1 MIRPAVLVAAAAAA
15 LILAPTTAM
24 AQAPAGVRVS
34 VGHRAPAAPP
44 FAVTAS
50 GAKANELVT
59 LTVTPKPASIGNRS
73 FTHRANARG
82 VVSFELTLA
91 DDGIYVLTTKSAS
104 GAVLSTETV
113 TVSQHGSVL
122 VAGTSASAST
132 TAGATTP
139 KPAGATAPKAAG
151 ATAPKSAG
159 TAAPAGLPFAI
170 TASGAKANEMVTLT
184 IIPKPAS
191 IGNRSFTHRANAR
204 GVVSFE
210 LTLTDDGIYL
220 LTTKSA
226 SGRVL
231 STETVTVSQHGSVLV
246 AGTSASASTTATT
259 PQAASAT
266 PSKAAAATAGT
277 AAGPI
282 AGTGAG
288 TAAPGQL
295 AFTGWRGMGLAGGGG
310 VLVLAGTAM
319 VLVGRRRAPAQP

>member
-34 VGHRAPAAPP
+34 VGHRAPAALP

-59 LTVTPKPASIGNRS
+59 LTVTPKPASIGNTS
-73 FTHRANARG
+73 FTHRANDRG

-151 ATAPKSAG
+151 ATAPKAAGATAPKSAG

-170 TASGAKANEMVTLT
+170 TASGAKANEWVTLT

-310 VLVLAGTAM
+310 VLV
-319 VLVGRRRAPAQP
+319 